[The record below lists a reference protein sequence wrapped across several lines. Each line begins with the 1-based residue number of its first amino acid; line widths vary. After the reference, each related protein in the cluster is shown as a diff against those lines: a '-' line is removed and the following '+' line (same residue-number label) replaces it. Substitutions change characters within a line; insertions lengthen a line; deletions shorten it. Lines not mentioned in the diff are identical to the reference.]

1 MRPFGTWGAHRDL
14 IAQPHARK
22 RMAVAAHCEKL
33 TGTRSKEWNVKVW
46 MWGVLAVLLLG
57 GATTEARA
65 QDVRVRTHVSAD
77 SVRVGERF
85 TVSFTVEHAE
95 DVQVLFPDPADGT
108 DAFGDIEV
116 MNRRERSRRPLDGGR
131 RVDSV
136 AYEVTTFALDS
147 VRVPAIPIPVVV
159 GGDTSLARTPPRGA
173 TVISVIGPESRGI
186 HSVGPLASFP
196 SPWWPW
202 VLAGLLTTLLLAGLA
217 YLWWRRQQPEEATST
232 VQPASEIDQTPYEA
246 ATAWIRQL
254 DSYDLSDPAAVKP
267 FYVELSS
274 ALRVYLAREWDVA
287 ALERTTREVIDALE
301 ARSDVPDDAID
312 RLESVLERADLV
324 KFADVR
330 PDADAHD
337 AAIEDAR
344 AALDTLETT
353 PPPTETNVDGVASA
367 AE

>member
-1 MRPFGTWGAHRDL
+1 
-14 IAQPHARK
+14 
-22 RMAVAAHCEKL
+22 
-33 TGTRSKEWNVKVW
+33 
-46 MWGVLAVLLLG
+46 MWGVLSVLLLG
-57 GATTEARA
+57 GAATEGGA
-65 QDVRVRTHVSAD
+65 QDVQVRTHVSAD
-77 SVRVGERF
+77 SVRIGERF
-85 TVSFTVEHAE
+85 TVSFAVGHAE
-95 DVQVLFPDPADGT
+95 GVQVLFPDPADGT
-108 DAFGDIEV
+108 DAFGNVEV
-116 MNRRERSRRPLDGGR
+116 VNRRERSRRAMGGGR

-147 VRVPAIPIPVVV
+147 VRVPAIPLSVVV
-159 GGDTSLARTPPRGA
+159 GGDTTLARTPPRGA
-173 TVISVIGPESRGI
+173 AVISVIGPESRGI

-196 SPWWPW
+196 YTWWPW
-202 VLAGLLTTLLLAGLA
+202 VLAGLLTTALLGGLA
-217 YLWWRRQQPEEATST
+217 YLWWRRQQAEDPTPT

-254 DSYDLSDPAAVKP
+254 ESYDLSDPAAVKP

-287 ALERTTREVIDALE
+287 ALERTTREVIDTLE
-301 ARSDVPDDAID
+301 ARSDVPDEAID

-330 PDADAHD
+330 PDADAHE

-344 AALDTLETT
+344 AALDTLETAPSPTT
-353 PPPTETNVDGVASA
+353 PNVDGVASA

>member
-1 MRPFGTWGAHRDL
+1 MRRWVWG
-14 IAQPHARK
+14 
-22 RMAVAAHCEKL
+22 MV
-33 TGTRSKEWNVKVW
+33 
-46 MWGVLAVLLLG
+46 AVLVLG
-57 GATTEARA
+57 GITDGGRA

-77 SVRVGERF
+77 SVLIGGRF
-85 TVSFTVEHAE
+85 TVSFAVEHAKNVE
-95 DVQVLFPDPADGT
+95 VLFPDPADGT

-116 MNRRERSRRPLDGGR
+116 MNRRERSRRTVAGER

-159 GGDTSLARTPPRGA
+159 GSDTILARTPPRGA
-173 TVISVIGPESRGI
+173 TVISVIGAESRGI
-186 HSVGPLASFP
+186 HSVGSLASFP
-196 SPWWPW
+196 YPWWPW
-202 VLAGLLTTLLLAGLA
+202 VLAGHLATTLLGGVA
-217 YLWWRRQQPEEATST
+217 YLWWRRQQPEDST
-232 VQPASEIDQTPYEA
+232 PSVQPASEIDQTPYEA

-274 ALRVYLAREWDVA
+274 ALRVYLAHEWDVA

-301 ARSDVPDDAID
+301 ARSDVPDEAID
-312 RLESVLERADLV
+312 RLQSVLERADLV

-330 PDADAHD
+330 PAPDAHE
-337 AAIEDAR
+337 ASIEEAR
-344 AALDTLETT
+344 AALDALETA
-353 PPPTETNVDGVASA
+353 PRPSAPNVDGVASA

>member
-1 MRPFGTWGAHRDL
+1 
-14 IAQPHARK
+14 
-22 RMAVAAHCEKL
+22 
-33 TGTRSKEWNVKVW
+33 
-46 MWGVLAVLLLG
+46 MWGVLVILLLG
-57 GATTEARA
+57 APTIDGHA
-65 QDVRVRTHVSAD
+65 QNVRVSTYVSAD
-77 SVRVGERF
+77 SVRIGERF
-85 TVSFTVEHAE
+85 TVSFAVEHAE
-95 DVQVLFPDPADGT
+95 GAEIVFPDPADET
-108 DAFGDIEV
+108 DTFGDIEV
-116 MNRRERSRRPLDGGR
+116 VNRLERSRRPMGGGR

-147 VRVPAIPIPVVV
+147 VRVPAIPISVVV

-173 TVISVIGPESRGI
+173 AVVSVIGPESRGI

-196 SPWWPW
+196 YTWWPW
-202 VLAGLLTTLLLAGLA
+202 VLAGLLTTALLGGLA
-217 YLWWRRQQPEEATST
+217 YLWWRRQQVEDPTST

-301 ARSDVPDDAID
+301 TRSDVPDEAID
-312 RLESVLERADLV
+312 RLQSVLEQADLV

-330 PDADAHD
+330 PDADAHE

-344 AALDTLETT
+344 DALDTLETT
-353 PPPTETNVDGVASA
+353 PSPTATNVDGVASA